1 MELLGENPV
10 LGRLSWQQLA
20 SLGGKKKKKR
30 PMKLWL
36 CFLHE
41 DLGQHLVVAMEVEE

>member
-20 SLGGKKKKKR
+20 SLGGKKKKK
-30 PMKLWL
+30 KKTY
-36 CFLHE
+36 E
-41 DLGQHLVVAMEVEE
+41 AMAMFPA